1 VPDEEGEGCGEGGGK
16 AGPRR
21 AKAEQVPLGI
31 RRPRSPDFD
40 PLRHQDRQACEDEE
54 RDREVL
60 RRAEEQPLVAPDKH
74 RDYKIRDGDELDR
87 HLEDICSH
95 NALIELIAR
104 AKEDVEH
111 ELDVR
116 AKVFRGPRLDEL
128 CIFAKEAIL
137 AMGEEQGYQALR
149 AHVKELVVNEV
160 LQAQQELDRK
170 KDAYMKLTGK

>member
-1 VPDEEGEGCGEGGGK
+1 MPGDAGEGCEEGEGK

-74 RDYKIRDGDELDR
+74 RDYKIRDGDDLDR

-104 AKEDVEH
+104 AKEEVEH

-116 AKVFRGPRLDEL
+116 AKPFRGPKMDEL
-128 CIFAKEAIL
+128 CVFAKEAII
-137 AMGEEQGYQALR
+137 AMGEEQGFEALR
-149 AHVKELVVNEV
+149 AHVKELVYNDVIF
-160 LQAQQELDRK
+160 AQQELDRK
-170 KDAYMKLTGK
+170 KEAYMKLTGK